1 MFVGQTFPGRTHDY
15 TIPVRGKPSQ
25 GTLLKAEF
33 PPEEA
38 WFVATDVLLDLGYD
52 RRKSL
57 WDQGIQTDYEGKA
70 IRLPHKKPR
79 KSKKKPDSHLS
90 SEQKQQNRALAKL
103 RVFVEHAIGGI
114 KRFRVLVAPY
124 RNHRDG
130 FEDDVL
136 VVAAGL
142 WNFWLT

>member
-1 MFVGQTFPGRTHDY
+1 M
-15 TIPVRGKPSQ
+15 
-25 GTLLKAEF
+25 LKAEF

-38 WFVATDVLLDLGYD
+38 WFVATDVLLDLGY
-52 RRKSL
+52 
-57 WDQGIQTDYEGKA
+57 QGIQTDYQGEG

-103 RVFVEHAIGGI
+103 RVFVEHAIGGL

-136 VVAAGL
+136 VAAAGL

>member
-1 MFVGQTFPGRTHDY
+1 M
-15 TIPVRGKPSQ
+15 
-25 GTLLKAEF
+25 LKAEF
-33 PPEEA
+33 PAEEA
-38 WFVATDVLLDLGYD
+38 WFVATDVLLDLGY
-52 RRKSL
+52 
-57 WDQGIQTDYEGKA
+57 QGIQTDYQGGG

-79 KSKKKPDSHLS
+79 KSKKKPDPHLS

-103 RVFVEHAIGGI
+103 RVFIEHAIGGI

-136 VVAAGL
+136 VAAAGL